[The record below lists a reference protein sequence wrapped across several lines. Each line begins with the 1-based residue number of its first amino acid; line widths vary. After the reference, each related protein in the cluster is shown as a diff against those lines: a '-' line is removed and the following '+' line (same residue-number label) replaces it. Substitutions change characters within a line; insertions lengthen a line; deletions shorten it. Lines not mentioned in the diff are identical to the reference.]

1 MAFTAAL
8 CSAKRS
14 CGWVPWL
21 PHTSS
26 WLSLPPRGQ
35 LPVVWGPLQP
45 AHLRAARMNGAHGKE
60 LPHVQVVEQVC
71 AACMASGT
79 PDS

>member
-26 WLSLPPRGQ
+26 WLSLPPEASSLSSGD
-35 LPVVWGPLQP
+35 
-45 AHLRAARMNGAHGKE
+45 HSS
-60 LPHVQVVEQVC
+60 PHTCVQQ
-71 AACMASGT
+71 G
-79 PDS
+79 